1 MHPSSQ
7 PAAIVIEV
15 HFNSIYFSDNIYNQE
30 WINYRM
36 GLTMDYTARS
46 FIGQSDQNFHA
57 FIYYMDGT
65 EDQIRK
71 ARLLYPALPANIR
84 FVPISERDDCVG
96 EAIQG
101 SERAYIARIDSDNMF
116 SRDYVERLRA
126 YEPKSTTEVII
137 TQHGYLYDCTTHRM
151 ATVTYRS
158 PSFFAFLYNTLDY
171 LRGKRYTV
179 RTHNDAIHYKY
190 ELLGGRNYVVVIH
203 QSNELLRFKV
213 KSSELVDPSQVDALL
228 GQYRA

>member
-1 MHPSSQ
+1 MNPSNQ
-7 PAAIVIEV
+7 PAIVIEV

-30 WINYRM
+30 WIDYRM
-36 GLTMDYTARS
+36 GLTMDYTVRS
-46 FIGQSDQNFHA
+46 FLGQSDQRFNA

-65 EDQIRK
+65 EELIRK
-71 ARLLYPALPANIR
+71 ALQPYTALPPNIR
-84 FVPISERDDCVG
+84 FVPISERDARVG

-116 SRDYVERLRA
+116 SRDYVQRLRA
-126 YEPKSTTEVII
+126 FAPKSTTEVII

-158 PSFFAFLYNTLDY
+158 PSFFAFLYNTQDY
-171 LRGKRYTV
+171 LGGKRYVV
-179 RTHNDAIHYKY
+179 RTHNDAIQYKY

-213 KSSELVDPSQVDALL
+213 KSSELVDPSQVDGLL

>member
-7 PAAIVIEV
+7 TAIVIEV

-65 EDQIRK
+65 EELIRK
-71 ARLLYPALPANIR
+71 ALQPYPPLPSNIR
-84 FVPISERDDCVG
+84 FVPVSERDARVS

-101 SERAYIARIDSDNMF
+101 SERAYVARTDSDNMF

-126 YEPKSTTEVII
+126 FAPKRTTEVII
-137 TQHGYLYDCTTHRM
+137 TQHGYLYDCATHRM

-158 PSFFAFLYNTLDY
+158 PSFFAFLYSTQDY
-171 LRGKRYTV
+171 LAGKRYAV
-179 RTHNDAIHYKY
+179 KTHNDAIHYKY

-213 KSSELVDPSQVDALL
+213 RPSELVDPSQVDALL
-228 GQYRA
+228 AQYRA

>member
-1 MHPSSQ
+1 MNPNRQ
-7 PAAIVIEV
+7 PAIVIEA
-15 HFNSIYFSDNIYNQE
+15 HFNSIYFSDNIYNQD
-30 WINYRM
+30 WIDYRM
-36 GLTMDYTARS
+36 KLTMDYTARS
-46 FIGQSDQNFHA
+46 FIGQSDPNFHA

-65 EDQIRK
+65 EELIRK
-71 ARLLYPALPANIR
+71 ALQPYPPLPSHIR
-84 FVPISERDDCVG
+84 FVPISERDAYVG

-126 YEPKSTTEVII
+126 YAPKSTTEVLI

-158 PSFFAFLYNTLDY
+158 PSFFAFLYNTQDY
-171 LRGKRYTV
+171 LAGKRYAV
-179 RTHNDAIHYKY
+179 RTHNDAINYRY
-190 ELLGGRNYVVVIH
+190 ELLSGRNYVVVIH

-213 KSSELVDPSQVDALL
+213 KSSELIEPSQVDELL
-228 GQYRA
+228 SRYRA